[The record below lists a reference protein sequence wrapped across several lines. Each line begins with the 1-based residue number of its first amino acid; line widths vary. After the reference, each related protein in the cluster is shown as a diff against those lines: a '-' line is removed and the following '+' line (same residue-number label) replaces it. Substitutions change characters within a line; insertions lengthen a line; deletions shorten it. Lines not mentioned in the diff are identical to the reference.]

1 MDLQYSVQQPMQ
13 KEFFGTDGHNICQ
26 KLINFFGLSNFA

>member
-13 KEFFGTDGHNICQ
+13 KELFDTDGQNICQ
-26 KLINFFGLSNFA
+26 KLIDFFGLSNFA